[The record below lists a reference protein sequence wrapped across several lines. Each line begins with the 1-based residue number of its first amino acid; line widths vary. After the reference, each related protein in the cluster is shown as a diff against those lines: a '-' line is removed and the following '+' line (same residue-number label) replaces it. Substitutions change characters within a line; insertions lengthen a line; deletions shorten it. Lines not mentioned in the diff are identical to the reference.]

1 MQREIVELL
10 HTIAPPGSFAV
21 QRSAPAEA
29 LRIDVKGVGAL
40 ELPLAART
48 VSRLREV
55 AKPARYGL
63 RDRTVYDTAVRHS
76 REIAR
81 SRIRIDQR
89 RWNET
94 LLPLLDEIRAG
105 LGLAEGV
112 TLKAE
117 LHNMLLYERG
127 QFFKSHQDSEKTDGM
142 IGTLVVTLP
151 SPFRGGEMSVEQHGE
166 VMAFRGSRSDVQLVA
181 FYADCRH
188 EVRPVTGGARVVL
201 TYNLLAKG
209 VATAMPPQVE
219 PHTLDV
225 LAGALQRHFETPL
238 AGRFGGEAAPPD
250 RLVYLLDH
258 EYTARGLRWHLLKG
272 ADAARA
278 SALQTVAGR
287 LDCEI
292 FLAQADVHETWQ
304 CESDPDDWY
313 PSRRRAWRDS
323 WDDFD
328 GDDDPGD
335 SGGDDVEPILTD
347 LIDSDIELRNWVAA
361 GSKTPAA
368 ISSAVR
374 DEELCYTRPS
384 SDMSPFQSE
393 HTGYMGNWGN
403 TLDRWYHRAA
413 IVMWPRERTFIIRA
427 RASASWA
434 LSEVVQTLQR
444 GNQEDARRKV
454 ESLLPFWSHTARFT
468 PEPIIHDALR
478 AAAGVADPILASRLL
493 GPLSL
498 ESLDPEAA
506 SLFEPLLRQ
515 FGPQWC
521 EDVLSALPVA
531 QGDAHGKWL
540 DLLPRIGEELA
551 EAGDAGW
558 SLARWLAVRQWEWVE
573 GELRQADADPSPSDA
588 REVLTIL
595 VPPLLNVLRTTL
607 AIGAF
612 DLQESIVRHLA
623 TTRTERRVDFLT
635 TLLRAASSDD
645 ADLRLALVPLHELCV
660 ESLTAWLSAPPREP
674 GDWAILAELS
684 CRCDRCSKLHTFLI
698 ARERTVLEWPLAK
711 EHRAHVHQM
720 IERHELP
727 LDHRTRRTGRPYTL
741 VLTKRDALFAQDT
754 ARRKRWTEDLA
765 WVADALRRNTAGSRR
780 G

>member
-1 MQREIVELL
+1 MQLEIAERLQM
-10 HTIAPPGSFAV
+10 IAPPGSFAV

-29 LRIDVKGVGAL
+29 LRIDVEGVGAL
-40 ELPLAART
+40 DLPLAPRT

-55 AKPARYGL
+55 AKPSRYGL
-63 RDRTVYDTAVRHS
+63 RDRTVYDTTVRDS

-89 RWNET
+89 RWNAI
-94 LLPLLDEIRAG
+94 LIPLLDEIRAG

-112 TLKAE
+112 VLKAE

-127 QFFKSHQDSEKTDGM
+127 QFFKSHQDSEKADGM

-151 SPFRGGEMSVEQHGE
+151 SSFRGGEMTVEQHGE
-166 VMAFRGSRSDVQLVA
+166 VMAFRGSRSDVQLVG

-188 EVRPVTGGARVVL
+188 QVRPVTGGARVVL
-201 TYNLLAKG
+201 TYNPLTEG

-219 PHTLDV
+219 PQTLDA
-225 LAGALQRHFETPL
+225 LADALQRHFETPL
-238 AGRFGGEAAPPD
+238 AGRFGGEATPPD

-258 EYTARGLRWHLLKG
+258 EYTARGLQWDLLKG

-278 SALQTVAGR
+278 SALRTAAGR
-287 LDCEI
+287 LGCEI

-304 CESDPDDWY
+304 CESDPADWY
-313 PSRRRAWRDS
+313 PSRGRSWRDS
-323 WDDFD
+323 WDDSD
-328 GDDDPGD
+328 GDDDPSDGR
-335 SGGDDVEPILTD
+335 GDDVEPILTD

-361 GSKTPAA
+361 GSKKPAA

-384 SDMSPFQSE
+384 ADMSPFQSE
-393 HTGYMGNWGN
+393 HTGFMGNWGN
-403 TLDRWYHRAA
+403 TLDRWYHRAG
-413 IVMWPRERTFIIRA
+413 IVMWPRERTFVIRA
-427 RASASWA
+427 HAAASWA
-434 LSEVVQTLQR
+434 LNEVVRTLQR
-444 GNQEDARRKV
+444 GNREDARRKV

-493 GPLSL
+493 SPLSL
-498 ESLDPEAA
+498 ETLDPEAA

-515 FGPQWC
+515 FGLQWS
-521 EDVLSALPVA
+521 EDVLAALSVA
-531 QGDAHGKWL
+531 QGDAHRKWL
-540 DLLPRIGEELA
+540 AMLPRIGEELA
-551 EAGDAGW
+551 AAGEAGW

-573 GELRQADADPSPSDA
+573 GELRKVDAAPSPSGA
-588 REVLTIL
+588 SAALSEL
-595 VPPLLNVLRTTL
+595 VPPLLNVLRGTL

-612 DLQESIVRHLA
+612 DVQESIVRQLA
-623 TTRTERRVDFLT
+623 ATRTERRVDFLT
-635 TLLRAASSDD
+635 TLLRAASSGD

-674 GDWAILAELS
+674 GDWSIPAELG
-684 CRCDRCSKLHTFLI
+684 CRCDRCGTLHTFLI
-698 ARERTVLEWPLAK
+698 ARERAVLEWPLAK
-711 EHRAHVHQM
+711 EHRTHVHQM

-741 VLTKRDALFAQDT
+741 VLTKRDALFAQGA

-765 WVADALRRNTAGSRR
+765 WVADVLRRDTASARR
-780 G
+780 E